1 MMQRLFANCEHCLSK
16 PGSSNEDTV
25 RGTGGASEE
34 SDDINDLH
42 DNNDRESDVHDSE
55 RSDDED

>member
-55 RSDDED
+55 RREDED